1 MGENKEILK
10 RIQDSAV
17 DPLIRRLAKRQVVL
31 RGAGKREREGGGKGR
46 GEKGNTYGYEGDNN
60 DDGVGGGDGGDVGRA
75 DEPSAKQ
82 QTPRD
87 TKKPPVMGAQKS
99 KRHGRPENER
109 VTAAQ
114 KS

>member
-46 GEKGNTYGYEGDNN
+46 KVKRKERRVNY
-60 DDGVGGGDGGDVGRA
+60 
-75 DEPSAKQ
+75 PSVLHACC
-82 QTPRD
+82 D
-87 TKKPPVMGAQKS
+87 PVTG
-99 KRHGRPENER
+99 ER
-109 VTAAQ
+109 VGELGYR
-114 KS
+114 